1 MPKILETLK
10 NWFAERFSP
19 ISVRIADESGWSSL
33 SSQPN
38 DRPLHEIQELYRSA
52 LEATRKN
59 PMAKAIV
66 DITTDFV
73 LGDGILLSSPVSSY
87 RDFIDRFWNHPL
99 NRVDQRLQSMSDELS
114 RAGDLFVAL
123 FLNEQDGMSYMRF
136 VTKEEIVEI
145 ETAEN
150 DWETEIAYH
159 QRIDSAGETKVWL
172 SPSHPEARESE
183 VIMLHYAV
191 NRPIGAGYGEGD
203 LDTVIPWL
211 LRYSR
216 MLEDRV
222 RLNWAIRSFLWFVTV
237 PTHLVEAKQSQY
249 ARPPEAGSIVVKDD
263 GEDWE
268 VKSPN
273 LRAAD
278 ARHDL
283 QAVRH
288 MIDAV
293 GYPPHW
299 RGEPGDANLAT
310 ANAMQLRPERHLRRR
325 QNHLVFVLQD
335 LIYHSYKRAH
345 AAGKTR
351 AKPSNVPYDELYTVR
366 TTDISRSDNEALAR
380 SARDLTGAF
389 SQVFDI
395 VETGG
400 SPTLTRRVLEL
411 VFKFAGEPLSD
422 NSLDGIM
429 KEAARSNKNAE
440 GEEPSNNGH
449 DLGQICEFTSS
460 GTGG

>member
-1 MPKILETLK
+1 MPTILETLK
-10 NWFAERFSP
+10 KWFAERFSSV
-19 ISVRIADESGWSSL
+19 SVRVADEQGWSSL

-38 DRPLHEIQELYRSA
+38 DRPLHEIQELYRNA

-73 LGDGILLSSPVSSY
+73 LGDGILLSSPVPSY
-87 RDFIDRFWNHPL
+87 REFIDRFWNHPL

-159 QRIDSAGETKVWL
+159 QRIDTSGEAKVWL
-172 SPSHPEARESE
+172 SPSHPEARQAEA
-183 VIMLHYAV
+183 IMLHYAV
-191 NRPIGAGYGEGD
+191 NRSIGSGYGEGD

-263 GEDWE
+263 GEEWE

-283 QAVRH
+283 QAVRN

-310 ANAMQLRPERHLRRR
+310 AQAMQLRPERHLRRR
-325 QNHLVFVLQD
+325 QNYLVFVLQD
-335 LIYHSYKRAH
+335 LIYRAYKRAY
-345 AAGKTR
+345 AAGKVR
-351 AKPSNVPYDELYTVR
+351 AKPSNLPYDELYTVMK
-366 TTDISRSDNEALAR
+366 
-380 SARDLTGAF
+380 
-389 SQVFDI
+389 Q
-395 VETGG
+395 

-411 VFKFAGEPLSD
+411 VFKFAGEPLPE
-422 NSLDGIM
+422 NSLDSIM
-429 KEAARSNKNAE
+429 TEAGRNNGKA
-440 GEEPSNNGH
+440 GDDEPSNNGRN
-449 DLGQICEFTSS
+449 LGQIWEFTSS
-460 GTGG
+460 SNEK

>member
-1 MPKILETLK
+1 
-10 NWFAERFSP
+10 
-19 ISVRIADESGWSSL
+19 
-33 SSQPN
+33 
-38 DRPLHEIQELYRSA
+38 
-52 LEATRKN
+52 
-59 PMAKAIV
+59 
-66 DITTDFV
+66 
-73 LGDGILLSSPVSSY
+73 
-87 RDFIDRFWNHPL
+87 
-99 NRVDQRLQSMSDELS
+99 
-114 RAGDLFVAL
+114 
-123 FLNEQDGMSYMRF
+123 
-136 VTKEEIVEI
+136 
-145 ETAEN
+145 
-150 DWETEIAYH
+150 
-159 QRIDSAGETKVWL
+159 
-172 SPSHPEARESE
+172 
-183 VIMLHYAV
+183 
-191 NRPIGAGYGEGD
+191 
-203 LDTVIPWL
+203 
-211 LRYSR
+211 
-216 MLEDRV
+216 
-222 RLNWAIRSFLWFVTV
+222 
-237 PTHLVEAKQSQY
+237 LVEAKQSQY

-263 GEDWE
+263 GEEWE

-283 QAVRH
+283 QAVRN

-351 AKPSNVPYDELYTVR
+351 AKPPNVPYDELYTVR

-380 SARDLTGAF
+380 SARDLTGAL

-440 GEEPSNNGH
+440 GEEPSSNGH

>member
-1 MPKILETLK
+1 MPTILETLK
-10 NWFAERFSP
+10 KWFAERLSP
-19 ISVRIADESGWSSL
+19 VSVRVADEEGWSSL

-38 DRPLHEIQELYRSA
+38 DRPLHEIQALYRNA

-73 LGDGILLSSPVSSY
+73 LGDGILLGSPVPSY

-99 NRVDQRLQSMSDELS
+99 NRVDQRLQPMSDELS

-159 QRIDSAGETKVWL
+159 QRLDSSGEAKVWL
-172 SPSHPEARESE
+172 SPSHPEARQAEA
-183 VIMLHYAV
+183 IMLHYAV
-191 NRPIGAGYGEGD
+191 NRSIGSGYGEGD

-263 GEDWE
+263 GEEWE

-283 QAVRH
+283 QAVRN

-310 ANAMQLRPERHLRRR
+310 AQAMQLRPERHLRRR
-325 QNHLVFVLQD
+325 QNYLVYVLQD
-335 LIYHSYKRAH
+335 LIYQAYKRAY
-345 AAGKTR
+345 AAGKVR
-351 AKPSNVPYDELYTVR
+351 AKPSSLPYDELYTVR
-366 TTDISRSDNEALAR
+366 TTDISRTDNEALAR

-389 SQVFDI
+389 SQIFDI
-395 VETGG
+395 VEMKQ

-411 VFKFAGEPLSD
+411 VFKFAGEPLPE
-422 NSLDGIM
+422 NSLDSIM
-429 KEAARSNKNAE
+429 TEVGRSSRE
-440 GEEPSNNGH
+440 DEDDDPSSNGH
-449 DLGQICEFTSS
+449 NLGQIWEFTSTS
-460 GTGG
+460 TEK